1 MTELKKLHCMYQTLA
16 FQTLA
21 KIGVHAESDPIMS
34 ILNAIVPLA
43 GLEQLAIKVKYYT
56 PAPTLDYFYAMNCS

>member
-21 KIGVHAESDPIMS
+21 KIMVHAESDPILS
-34 ILNAIVPLA
+34 ILNASVLLA
-43 GLEQLAIKVKYYT
+43 GLEQLVIEVKYYT
-56 PAPTLDYFYAMNCS
+56 PAPTLDYFNHSML

>member
-1 MTELKKLHCMYQTLA
+1 MYQTLA

-43 GLEQLAIKVKYYT
+43 GLEQLAIKVKYYQ
-56 PAPTLDYFYAMNCS
+56 PEPTLVKL